1 METLLLICCF
11 FPSFFFFLYFFL
23 SHNHPT
29 SPNTSFKVRPVY
41 KFFFYRDDAKSL
53 YQNQFFFNF
62 RFSLL
67 FLNYV
72 RFCDL
77 NAKNCLCISLKPF
90 VWYMYLVHK
99 NLDNMTAIVV
109 VMPFFFFFLYRTH
122 KSEQFIS
129 IT

>member
-11 FPSFFFFLYFFL
+11 FPSFFFFYTFFSL
-23 SHNHPT
+23 ITIPPLQIPPLRCDRFIS
-29 SPNTSFKVRPVY
+29 
-41 KFFFYRDDAKSL
+41 FFFYRDDAKSL